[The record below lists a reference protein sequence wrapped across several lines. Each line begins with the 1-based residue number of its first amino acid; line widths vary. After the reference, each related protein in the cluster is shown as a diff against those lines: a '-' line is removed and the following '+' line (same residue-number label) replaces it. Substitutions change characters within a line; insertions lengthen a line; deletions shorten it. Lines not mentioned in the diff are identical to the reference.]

1 MNRVLHFILIIAALL
16 LMSGCFNA
24 GIFPSANVTDVRLGS
39 ANYEIVAKNVAGE
52 SEAGYL
58 FGLSFANGMNSG
70 TLALVRVSGTG
81 MIYQEALE
89 KLWADYEGRH
99 GPIEGKKLA
108 LVNVRYDADVVNAFI
123 YTSTKISVRA
133 DVVEFTD

>member
-1 MNRVLHFILIIAALL
+1 MKRIFYLILIIAALL
-16 LMSGCFNA
+16 LLSGCFNA
-24 GIFPSANVTDVRLGS
+24 GVFPSANVTDVRLGS

-52 SEAGYL
+52 AEAGYL
-58 FGLSFANGMNSG
+58 IGLSFANGMNSG
-70 TLALVRVSGTG
+70 TLALFRVSGTG

-89 KLWADYEGRH
+89 MLWADYEQRH

-108 LVNVRYDADVVNAFI
+108 LVNVRYDADVVNAII

-133 DVVEFTD
+133 DVVEFKD